1 MYVLPVALIY
11 TFTIRRK
18 VAQAEEGRV
27 SPGMQK
33 IVGLVSILLWFGGVT
48 IPSRLIGL
56 FT

>member
-1 MYVLPVALIY
+1 VLPVALIY

-27 SPGMQK
+27 SPVVQK
-33 IVGLVSILLWFGGVT
+33 VVAVVSMLLWFGGVT

>member
-27 SPGMQK
+27 SPVVQK
-33 IVGLVSILLWFGGVT
+33 VVAVVSMLLWFGGVT